1 MKLVLFSGD
10 HPRHL
15 FVNRE
20 LLKHFDE
27 TLVIVMQRE
36 EVLPK
41 PPDDLSSMTRDYL
54 KFILKIV
61 KKLKMKLMVLYLL
74 NKFSIKVIQYL

>member
-41 PPDDLSSMTRDYL
+41 PPDDLSEHDKRL
-54 KFILKIV
+54 FEIHF
-61 KKLKMKLMVLYLL
+61 KK
-74 NKFSIKVIQYL
+74 S